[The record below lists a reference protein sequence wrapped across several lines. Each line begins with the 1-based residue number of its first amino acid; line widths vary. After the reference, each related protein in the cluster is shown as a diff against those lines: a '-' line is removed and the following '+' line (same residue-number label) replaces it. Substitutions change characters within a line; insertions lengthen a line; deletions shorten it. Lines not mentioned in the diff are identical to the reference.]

1 MDMRRNEQGLAMV
14 IETHLERSSNAI
26 RNTISLS
33 GLDSDAR
40 HMGFKCATNV
50 SLVSLRC
57 DSYSYDT
64 VRAEDWVA
72 IAQIMQLA
80 DRLDIPPWRC
90 QD

>member
-1 MDMRRNEQGLAMV
+1 MV
-14 IETHLERSSNAI
+14 LETHLGRSSNAI

-80 DRLDIPPWRC
+80 DRLDTAPWRC
-90 QD
+90 RD